1 VFIRYQ
7 EYLRWKVNSDD
18 DASRKQC
25 KLSSFVTVGDPVY
38 STRHPRQTAITNSI
52 VSDLVVQCS
61 LPLSLVEN
69 VHFRHFLRVMDPKY
83 TPVARST
90 LSAKMIPHLVE
101 TTKARLSEQLEN
113 VSYVSIT
120 VDIWTD
126 RRMRAYFGCTVHFID
141 HNKMTEPILSS
152 SLLCCERFMG
162 SHTGEKIA
170 EFLLKLVDEYKIKHK
185 IMFVLSDNAANMRK
199 AFRLAFPETQETDA
213 GSEEDDD
220 SGETDADNSEIWNDL
235 DEQNQSEIESA
246 LNSLS
251 TTRRLACFAHTEQL
265 VVSDGLKETRS
276 MRSLIAKCSKLS
288 TMLHTSSTFKDKF
301 EATFGAQAS
310 IPSDN
315 VTRWHSTLRQLKSI
329 VELGQQKLAGVL
341 RDCGHDNLL
350 FTSKESAQLEELVC
364 VLSPFKEATDLTQ
377 GAHKI

>member
-1 VFIRYQ
+1 M
-7 EYLRWKVNSDD
+7 RWKVNSDD

-25 KLSSFVTVGDPVY
+25 KLSFFVTVGEPVY

-61 LPLSLVEN
+61 PPLSLVEN
-69 VHFRHFLRVMDPKY
+69 VHFRHFLHIMDPKY

-126 RRMRAYFGCTVHFID
+126 RLMRAYFGCTVHFID
-141 HNKMTEPILSS
+141 YIKMTEPILSS

-220 SGETDADNSEIWNDL
+220 SEETDADNSEIWNDL

-246 LNSLS
+246 LNTLS

-265 VVSDGLKETRS
+265 VMVSDGLKETRS

-329 VELGQQKLAGVL
+329 VELGQQKLASVL

-350 FTSKESAQLEELVC
+350 FTSRESAQLEELVC

-377 GAHKI
+377 GAPEI